1 MKHRPFD
8 LRRKIYV
15 SFDGE
20 EGLDYGGVARE
31 WFFLLSHEILNPK
44 LKLFESTESN
54 SLVISPSSV
63 EVDDHITKFQFIGRI
78 IAMSLYHGKLID
90 TGFSL
95 PFYKKMLK
103 KPLCLKDLE
112 SIDPTLYASLHWMEF
127 AFFNTDIN

>member
-63 EVDDHITKFQFIGRI
+63 EVDDYLTKFQFIGRV
-78 IAMSLYHGKLID
+78 IAMV
-90 TGFSL
+90 
-95 PFYKKMLK
+95 
-103 KPLCLKDLE
+103 
-112 SIDPTLYASLHWMEF
+112 
-127 AFFNTDIN
+127 